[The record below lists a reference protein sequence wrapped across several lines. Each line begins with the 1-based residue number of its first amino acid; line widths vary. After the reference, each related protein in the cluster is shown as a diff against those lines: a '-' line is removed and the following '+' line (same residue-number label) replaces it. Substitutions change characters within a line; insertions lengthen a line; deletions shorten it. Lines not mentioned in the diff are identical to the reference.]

1 MKADTGLLRLVLGL
15 ALLAV
20 AHCSVLPRKPR
31 IVKRYSEADNV
42 ISYYWDQKLPLGFF
56 VNGQG
61 GLMGP
66 PGPPGPPGPAGY
78 YGGSGSGSG
87 DAYTRGGIPGP
98 PGPPGPPGAPG
109 LGGAANGPQETITCE
124 GEKEWI
130 ECPQYRVIKI
140 NNAFWGRDDEG
151 TCTSNGVQHGLSTK
165 NMCPQDESNTMTKV
179 EGQCKDERACELAA
193 TSTFFDKTDCGEIYK
208 YLRVKYECLPSESR
222 VKAALQRSRISG

>member
-1 MKADTGLLRLVLGL
+1 MLGTNENKETFTFL
-15 ALLAV
+15 Q
-20 AHCSVLPRKPR
+20 HCSVLPRKPR

-109 LGGAANGPQETITCE
+109 LGGAANVSRNDWNFQANLQNDLVEALKCI
-124 GEKEWI
+124 
-130 ECPQYRVIKI
+130 
-140 NNAFWGRDDEG
+140 
-151 TCTSNGVQHGLSTK
+151 LSLA
-165 NMCPQDESNTMTKV
+165 
-179 EGQCKDERACELAA
+179 KDFQSIC
-193 TSTFFDKTDCGEIYK
+193 
-208 YLRVKYECLPSESR
+208 
-222 VKAALQRSRISG
+222 